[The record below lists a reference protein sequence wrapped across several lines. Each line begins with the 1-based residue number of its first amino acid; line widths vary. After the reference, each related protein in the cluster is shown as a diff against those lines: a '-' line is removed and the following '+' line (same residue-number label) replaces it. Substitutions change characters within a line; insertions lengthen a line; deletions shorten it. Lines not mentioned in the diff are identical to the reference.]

1 MNREQGSEAISWTDV
16 EKNWIDLKVRFQD
29 KWDRLTDLDLEQIGG
44 NYDRLIEKLQLKYEL
59 IREQAQKEVDE
70 FRATVQPEA

>member
-1 MNREQGSEAISWTDV
+1 MNREQGSEAISWTEV
-16 EKNWIDLKVRFQD
+16 EKNWIDLKARVQD

-44 NYDRLIEKLQLKYEL
+44 NYERLVEKLQLKYEL
-59 IREQAQKEVDE
+59 IREQAEKEVDE